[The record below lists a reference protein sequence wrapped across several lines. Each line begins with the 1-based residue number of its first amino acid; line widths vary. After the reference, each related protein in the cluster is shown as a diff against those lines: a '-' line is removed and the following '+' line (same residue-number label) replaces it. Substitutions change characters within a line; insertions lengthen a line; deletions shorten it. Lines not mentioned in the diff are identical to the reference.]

1 MKSVN
6 VRQLKNNPSE
16 ALRMARKAPVVVM
29 NRDHPEAVLFH
40 LDDEGLLG
48 EPGVRLALATSL
60 YKNDS
65 VSLGRGAKIAE
76 VALEEFM
83 QHVSRQGIP
92 IIKGNA
98 STVREDVKNLKAWRK
113 RRHSLTRVR

>member
-1 MKSVN
+1 MKFVN

-16 ALRMARKAPVVVM
+16 ALRMARRAPVVVM
-29 NRDHPEAVLFH
+29 NRDHPKALLFH

-48 EPGVRLALATSL
+48 EPGVRLALVTSL

-65 VSLGRGAKIAE
+65 VSLGREAKIAE

-83 QHVSRQGIP
+83 HHVSRQGVP
-92 IIKGNA
+92 IIKGNV
-98 STVREDVKNLKAWRK
+98 STVREDVKNLKAWRN